1 MKNKISTAEMMEKES
16 MSKVLLKL
24 SVPAIIA
31 MLINAVYNIVDT
43 MFVGMLNNTS
53 AIAAVSIVYP
63 LFMFIGAIGVM
74 FGAGGASY
82 LSRLLGEKK
91 KEEADKTL
99 TSTIIIGCIFSL
111 AFTVIS
117 IIFLD
122 EFLLMYGATKT
133 IMPYAK
139 AYGYTIVM
147 GAIFTIGTAIMSNT
161 IRAEGNSKY
170 SMVATCI
177 GGIINIILDPI
188 FMFQFGM
195 GIKGAAVAT
204 VISQCIS
211 CIFLLRYYYS
221 NKSYIQLGFRFFKPT
236 LNMFFE
242 ILKIGVPIFV
252 TQVLASFALG
262 FMNLG
267 AKPYGDAAVAAMG
280 IVFRVMSIGF
290 YIVFGIG
297 QGFQPVA
304 GYSYGAKN
312 FTRLKEA
319 IKISI
324 WWSTIAAI
332 VVSILFI
339 AFARECM
346 ILFTK
351 DQEVI
356 DIGIK
361 AFRAASLL
369 FPLFGYINTYA
380 VLYQALGKALG
391 AFILSIS
398 RQGIFYIPL
407 MYILPK
413 FMGLEGVIFC
423 QTAADGLS
431 FIETF
436 VMAIWLNKSLK
447 QEVFK
452 EAKLDSKKKVSS
464 LKEPKYSVGS

>member
-16 MSKVLLKL
+16 ISKVLLKL

-31 MLINAVYNIVDT
+31 MLINAIYNIVDT

-111 AFTVIS
+111 IFTVIS

-122 EFLLMYGATKT
+122 KFLLMYGATET
-133 IMPYAK
+133 IMPYARE
-139 AYGYTIVM
+139 YGYTIVL
-147 GAIFTIGTAIMSNT
+147 GAIFTIGTGIMSNT

-170 SMVATCI
+170 SMIATCI
-177 GGIINIILDPI
+177 GGVINIILDPI
-188 FMFQFGM
+188 FMFKFGM

-204 VISQCIS
+204 VISQIVS
-211 CIFLLRYYYS
+211 FVFLLRYYYS
-221 NKSYIQLGFRFFKPT
+221 KKSYIKLGIKFFKPT
-236 LNMFFE
+236 FNMFFE
-242 ILKIGVPIFV
+242 ILKIGIPIFV

-304 GYSYGAKN
+304 GYNYGAKN

-319 IKISI
+319 VKLSIKWSI
-324 WWSTIAAI
+324 VSGI
-332 VVSILFI
+332 VISILFI
-339 AFARECM
+339 VFAEGCM
-346 ILFTK
+346 IIFTR
-351 DQEVI
+351 DREVI
-356 DIGIK
+356 NIGIK

-369 FPLFGYINTYA
+369 FPLFGYVNTYA

-407 MYILPK
+407 IFILPK
-413 FMGLEGVIFC
+413 FIGLEGVIFC
-423 QTAADGLS
+423 QTAADGLA

-436 VMAIWLNKSLK
+436 IMAIWLNKNLK
-447 QEVFK
+447 K
-452 EAKLDSKKKVSS
+452 EMVEETSLDSKKKVSS
-464 LKEPKYSVGS
+464 F

>member
-16 MSKVLLKL
+16 ISKVLLKL

-31 MLINAVYNIVDT
+31 MLINAIYNIVDT

-111 AFTVIS
+111 IFTVIS

-122 EFLLMYGATKT
+122 KFLLMYGATET
-133 IMPYAK
+133 IMPYARE
-139 AYGYTIVM
+139 YGYTIVL
-147 GAIFTIGTAIMSNT
+147 GAIFTIGTGIMSNT

-170 SMVATCI
+170 SMIATCI
-177 GGIINIILDPI
+177 GGVINIILDPI
-188 FMFQFGM
+188 FMFRFGM

-204 VISQCIS
+204 VISQIVS
-211 CIFLLRYYYS
+211 FVFLLRYYYS
-221 NKSYIQLGFRFFKPT
+221 KKSYIKLGIKFFKPT
-236 LNMFFE
+236 FNMFFE
-242 ILKIGVPIFV
+242 ILKIGIPIFV

-304 GYSYGAKN
+304 GYNYGAKN

-319 IKISI
+319 VKLSIK
-324 WWSTIAAI
+324 WSVVSGI
-332 VVSILFI
+332 VISILFI
-339 AFARECM
+339 VFAEGCM
-346 ILFTK
+346 LIFTR
-351 DQEVI
+351 DREVI
-356 DIGIK
+356 NIGIK

-369 FPLFGYINTYA
+369 FPLFGYVNTYA

-413 FMGLEGVIFC
+413 FMGLAGVIFC
-423 QTAADGLS
+423 QTAADGLA

-436 VMAIWLNKSLK
+436 IMAIWLNKSLK
-447 QEVFK
+447 K
-452 EAKLDSKKKVSS
+452 EMVEETNLDSVKKVSAF
-464 LKEPKYSVGS
+464 

>member
-16 MSKVLLKL
+16 ISKVLLKL

-31 MLINAVYNIVDT
+31 MLINAIYNIVDT

-111 AFTVIS
+111 IFTVIS

-122 EFLLMYGATKT
+122 KFLLMYGATET
-133 IMPYAK
+133 IMPYARE
-139 AYGYTIVM
+139 YGYTIVL
-147 GAIFTIGTAIMSNT
+147 GAVFTIGTGIMSNT

-170 SMVATCI
+170 SMIATCI
-177 GGIINIILDPI
+177 GGVINIILDPI
-188 FMFQFGM
+188 FMFKFGM

-204 VISQCIS
+204 VISQIVS
-211 CIFLLRYYYS
+211 FVFLLRYYYS
-221 NKSYIQLGFRFFKPT
+221 KKSYIKLGIKFFKPT
-236 LNMFFE
+236 FNMFFE
-242 ILKIGVPIFV
+242 ILKIGIPIFV

-304 GYSYGAKN
+304 GYNYGAKN
-312 FTRLKEA
+312 FARLKEA
-319 IKISI
+319 VKLSIKWSIISG
-324 WWSTIAAI
+324 I
-332 VVSILFI
+332 VISILFI
-339 AFARECM
+339 VFAEGCM
-346 ILFTK
+346 LIFTN
-351 DQEVI
+351 
-356 DIGIK
+356 IGIK

-407 MYILPK
+407 IFILPK
-413 FMGLEGVIFC
+413 FIGLEGVIFC
-423 QTAADGLS
+423 QTAADGLA

-436 VMAIWLNKSLK
+436 IMAIWLNKSLK
-447 QEVFK
+447 K
-452 EAKLDSKKKVSS
+452 EMVEETNLDSVKKVSS
-464 LKEPKYSVGS
+464 L

>member
-1 MKNKISTAEMMEKES
+1 MKNKISTTEMMEKES
-16 MSKVLLKL
+16 ISKVLLKL

-31 MLINAVYNIVDT
+31 MLINAIYNIVDT

-91 KEEADKTL
+91 KEEADRTL
-99 TSTIIIGCIFSL
+99 TSTIVIGCIFSL
-111 AFTVIS
+111 IFTVIC
-117 IIFLD
+117 IIFL
-122 EFLLMYGATKT
+122 EQFLLMYGATET
-133 IMPYAK
+133 TMPYAK
-139 AYGYTIVM
+139 EYGYTIVA
-147 GAIFTIGTAIMSNT
+147 GSIFTIGTAIMSNT

-170 SMVATCI
+170 SMIATCI
-177 GGIINIILDPI
+177 GGVINIILDPI
-188 FMFQFGM
+188 FMFKFGM

-204 VISQCIS
+204 VISQLVS
-211 CIFLLRYYYS
+211 FIFLLRYYYS
-221 NKSYIQLGFRFFKPT
+221 KKSYIKLGIKFFKPT
-236 LNMFFE
+236 FNMFFE
-242 ILKIGVPIFV
+242 ILKIGIPIFV

-304 GYSYGAKN
+304 GYNYGAKN

-319 IKISI
+319 VKLSIK
-324 WWSTIAAI
+324 WSVVSGI
-332 VVSILFI
+332 VISILFI
-339 AFARECM
+339 VFAEGCM
-346 ILFTK
+346 LIFTR
-351 DQEVI
+351 DREVI
-356 DIGIK
+356 NIGIK

-369 FPLFGYINTYA
+369 FPLFGYVNTYA

-413 FMGLEGVIFC
+413 FMGLAGVIFC
-423 QTAADGLS
+423 QTAADGLA

-436 VMAIWLNKSLK
+436 IMAIWLNKSLK
-447 QEVFK
+447 K
-452 EAKLDSKKKVSS
+452 EMVEETNLDSVKKVSAF
-464 LKEPKYSVGS
+464 

>member
-1 MKNKISTAEMMEKES
+1 MKNTISTEEMMEKES
-16 MSKVLLKL
+16 ISKVLLKL

-31 MLINAVYNIVDT
+31 MLINAIYNIVDT
-43 MFVGMLNNTS
+43 IFVGMLDNTS

-63 LFMFIGAIGVM
+63 LFMFIGAIGIM

-111 AFTVIS
+111 VFTVIATM
-117 IIFLD
+117 FLD

-139 AYGYTIVM
+139 EYGYVIVM
-147 GAIFTIGTAIMSNT
+147 GSIFTIGTAIMTNT
-161 IRAEGNSKY
+161 IRAEGNSRY
-170 SMVATCI
+170 SMIATCI
-177 GGIINIILDPI
+177 GAIINIILDPI
-188 FMFQFGM
+188 LMFNFNM

-204 VISQCIS
+204 VIAQFASF
-211 CIFLLRYYYS
+211 IFLLRYYYS
-221 NKSYIQLGFRFFKPT
+221 NRNYINFKINFFKPT
-236 LNMFFE
+236 FNMFFE
-242 ILKIGVPIFV
+242 ILKIGIPIFV

-304 GYSYGAKN
+304 GYNYGAKN
-312 FTRLKEA
+312 FTRLEES

-324 WWSTIAAI
+324 KWSTIAAVI
-332 VVSILFI
+332 TSLLFI
-339 AFARECM
+339 IFARECM
-346 ILFTK
+346 IIFTR
-351 DQEVI
+351 DREVI

-369 FPLFGYINTYA
+369 FPLFGYVNTYA
-380 VLYQALGKALG
+380 VLFQALGKATG

-407 MYILPK
+407 IYILPK
-413 FMGLEGVIFC
+413 FMGLNGVIFC
-423 QTAADGLS
+423 QTAADGLA
-431 FIETF
+431 FLETLI
-436 VMAIWLNKSLK
+436 MAIWLKK
-447 QEVFK
+447 QFEK
-452 EAKLDSKKKVSS
+452 EMSEELILDDDMKQIS
-464 LKEPKYSVGS
+464 

>member
-1 MKNKISTAEMMEKES
+1 MKNKISTTEMMEKES
-16 MSKVLLKL
+16 ISKVLLKL

-31 MLINAVYNIVDT
+31 MLINAIYNIVDT

-91 KEEADKTL
+91 KEEADRTL
-99 TSTIIIGCIFSL
+99 TSTIVIGCIFSL
-111 AFTVIS
+111 IFTVIC
-117 IIFLD
+117 IIFL
-122 EFLLMYGATKT
+122 EKFLLMYGATET
-133 IMPYAK
+133 TMPYAK
-139 AYGYTIVM
+139 EYGYTIVA
-147 GAIFTIGTAIMSNT
+147 GSIFTIGTAIMSNT

-170 SMVATCI
+170 SMIATCI
-177 GGIINIILDPI
+177 GGVINIILDPI
-188 FMFQFGM
+188 FMFKFGM

-204 VISQCIS
+204 VISQLVS
-211 CIFLLRYYYS
+211 FIFLLRYYYS
-221 NKSYIQLGFRFFKPT
+221 KRSYIKLAIKFFKPNF
-236 LNMFFE
+236 NMFFE
-242 ILKIGVPIFV
+242 ILKIGIPIFV

-304 GYSYGAKN
+304 GYNYGAKN

-319 IKISI
+319 VKLSIK
-324 WWSTIAAI
+324 WSVVSGI
-332 VVSILFI
+332 VISILFI
-339 AFARECM
+339 VFAEGCM
-346 ILFTK
+346 LIFTR
-351 DQEVI
+351 DREVI
-356 DIGIK
+356 NIGIK

-369 FPLFGYINTYA
+369 FPLFGYVNTYA

-413 FMGLEGVIFC
+413 FIGLEGVIFC
-423 QTAADGLS
+423 QTAADGLA

-436 VMAIWLNKSLK
+436 IMAIWLNKSLK
-447 QEVFK
+447 K
-452 EAKLDSKKKVSS
+452 EMVEETNLDPIKKVSS
-464 LKEPKYSVGS
+464 L

>member
-16 MSKVLLKL
+16 ISKVLLKL

-31 MLINAVYNIVDT
+31 MLINAIYNIVDT

-111 AFTVIS
+111 IFTVIS

-122 EFLLMYGATKT
+122 EFLLMYGATET
-133 IMPYAK
+133 IMPYARE
-139 AYGYTIVM
+139 YGYTIVL
-147 GAIFTIGTAIMSNT
+147 GAIFTIGTGIMSNT

-170 SMVATCI
+170 SMIATCI
-177 GGIINIILDPI
+177 GGVINIILDPI
-188 FMFQFGM
+188 FMFKFGM

-204 VISQCIS
+204 VISQIVS
-211 CIFLLRYYYS
+211 FVFLLRYYYS
-221 NKSYIQLGFRFFKPT
+221 KKSYIKLGIKFFKPT
-236 LNMFFE
+236 FNMFFE
-242 ILKIGVPIFV
+242 ILKIGIPIFV

-304 GYSYGAKN
+304 GYNYGAKN

-319 IKISI
+319 VKLSIKWSIISG
-324 WWSTIAAI
+324 I
-332 VVSILFI
+332 VISILFI
-339 AFARECM
+339 VFAEGCM
-346 ILFTK
+346 LIFTR
-351 DQEVI
+351 DTEVI
-356 DIGIK
+356 NIGIK

-369 FPLFGYINTYA
+369 FPLFGYVNTYA

-423 QTAADGLS
+423 QTAADGLA

-436 VMAIWLNKSLK
+436 IMAIWLNKSLK
-447 QEVFK
+447 K
-452 EAKLDSKKKVSS
+452 EMIEETNLDSIKKISS
-464 LKEPKYSVGS
+464 F

>member
-1 MKNKISTAEMMEKES
+1 MKNKISTAEMMEKEGI
-16 MSKVLLKL
+16 SKVLLKL

-31 MLINAVYNIVDT
+31 MLINAIYNIVDT

-111 AFTVIS
+111 IFTVIS

-122 EFLLMYGATKT
+122 KFLLMYGATET
-133 IMPYAK
+133 IMPYARE
-139 AYGYTIVM
+139 YGYTIVL
-147 GAIFTIGTAIMSNT
+147 GAIFTIGTGIMSNT

-170 SMVATCI
+170 SMIATCI
-177 GGIINIILDPI
+177 GGVINIILDPI
-188 FMFQFGM
+188 FMFKFGM

-204 VISQCIS
+204 VISQIVS
-211 CIFLLRYYYS
+211 FVFLLRYYYS
-221 NKSYIQLGFRFFKPT
+221 KKSYIKLGIKFFKPT
-236 LNMFFE
+236 FNMFFE
-242 ILKIGVPIFV
+242 ILKIGIPIFV

-304 GYSYGAKN
+304 GYNYGAKN

-319 IKISI
+319 VKLSIKWSIISG
-324 WWSTIAAI
+324 I
-332 VVSILFI
+332 VISILFI
-339 AFARECM
+339 VFAEGCM
-346 ILFTK
+346 LIFTR
-351 DQEVI
+351 DREVI
-356 DIGIK
+356 NIGIK

-369 FPLFGYINTYA
+369 FPLFGYVNTYA

-423 QTAADGLS
+423 QTAADGLA

-436 VMAIWLNKSLK
+436 IMAIWLNKSLK
-447 QEVFK
+447 K
-452 EAKLDSKKKVSS
+452 EMIEETNLDSIKKISS
-464 LKEPKYSVGS
+464 F

>member
-16 MSKVLLKL
+16 ISKVLLKL

-31 MLINAVYNIVDT
+31 MLINAIYNIVDT

-111 AFTVIS
+111 IFTVIS

-122 EFLLMYGATKT
+122 KFLLMYGATET
-133 IMPYAK
+133 IMPYARE
-139 AYGYTIVM
+139 YGYTIVL
-147 GAIFTIGTAIMSNT
+147 GAIFTIGTGIMSNT

-170 SMVATCI
+170 SMIATCI
-177 GGIINIILDPI
+177 GGVINIILDPI
-188 FMFQFGM
+188 FMFKFGM

-204 VISQCIS
+204 VISQIVS
-211 CIFLLRYYYS
+211 FVFLLRYYYS
-221 NKSYIQLGFRFFKPT
+221 KKSYIKLGIKFFKPT
-236 LNMFFE
+236 FNMFFE
-242 ILKIGVPIFV
+242 ILKIGIPIFV

-304 GYSYGAKN
+304 GYNYGAKN

-319 IKISI
+319 VKLSIKWSIISG
-324 WWSTIAAI
+324 I
-332 VVSILFI
+332 VISILFI
-339 AFARECM
+339 VFAEGCM
-346 ILFTK
+346 LIFTR
-351 DQEVI
+351 DREVI
-356 DIGIK
+356 NIGIK

-369 FPLFGYINTYA
+369 FPLFGYVNTYA

-407 MYILPK
+407 IFILPK
-413 FMGLEGVIFC
+413 FIGLEGVIFC
-423 QTAADGLS
+423 QTAADGLA

-436 VMAIWLNKSLK
+436 IMAIWLNKSLK
-447 QEVFK
+447 K
-452 EAKLDSKKKVSS
+452 EMVEESNLDSVKKVSS
-464 LKEPKYSVGS
+464 F

>member
-1 MKNKISTAEMMEKES
+1 MKNKISTAQMMEKES
-16 MSKVLLKL
+16 ISKVLLKL

-31 MLINAVYNIVDT
+31 MLINAIYNIVDT

-91 KEEADKTL
+91 KKEADKTL

-111 AFTVIS
+111 IFTVIS

-122 EFLLMYGATKT
+122 EFLLMYGATET
-133 IMPYAK
+133 TMPYARE
-139 AYGYTIVM
+139 YGYTIVL
-147 GAIFTIGTAIMSNT
+147 GAIFTIGTGIMSNT

-170 SMVATCI
+170 SMIATCI
-177 GGIINIILDPI
+177 GGVINIILDPI
-188 FMFQFGM
+188 FMFKFGM

-204 VISQCIS
+204 VISQLVS
-211 CIFLLRYYYS
+211 FIFLLRYYYS
-221 NKSYIQLGFRFFKPT
+221 KKSYIKLGIKFFKPT
-236 LNMFFE
+236 FNMFFE
-242 ILKIGVPIFV
+242 ILKIGIPIFV

-304 GYSYGAKN
+304 GYNYGAKN

-319 IKISI
+319 VKLSIKWSIISG
-324 WWSTIAAI
+324 I
-332 VVSILFI
+332 VISILFI
-339 AFARECM
+339 VFAEGCM
-346 ILFTK
+346 LIFTR
-351 DQEVI
+351 DREVI
-356 DIGIK
+356 NIGIK

-369 FPLFGYINTYA
+369 FPLFGYVNTYA

-407 MYILPK
+407 IFILPK
-413 FMGLEGVIFC
+413 FIGLEGVIFC
-423 QTAADGLS
+423 QTSADALA

-436 VMAIWLNKSLK
+436 IMAIWLNKSLK
-447 QEVFK
+447 NEMI
-452 EAKLDSKKKVSS
+452 EETNLDSIKKISS
-464 LKEPKYSVGS
+464 F

>member
-1 MKNKISTAEMMEKES
+1 MKNKISTTEMMEKES
-16 MSKVLLKL
+16 ISKVLLKL

-31 MLINAVYNIVDT
+31 MLINAIYNIVDT

-91 KEEADKTL
+91 KEEADRTL
-99 TSTIIIGCIFSL
+99 TSTIVIGCIFSL
-111 AFTVIS
+111 IFTVIC
-117 IIFLD
+117 IIFL
-122 EFLLMYGATKT
+122 EQFLLMYGATET
-133 IMPYAK
+133 TMPYAK
-139 AYGYTIVM
+139 EYGYTIVA
-147 GAIFTIGTAIMSNT
+147 GSIFTIGTAIMSNT

-170 SMVATCI
+170 SMIATCI
-177 GGIINIILDPI
+177 GGVINIILDPI
-188 FMFQFGM
+188 FMFKFGM

-204 VISQCIS
+204 VISQLVS
-211 CIFLLRYYYS
+211 FIFLLRYYYS
-221 NKSYIQLGFRFFKPT
+221 KKSYIKLGIKFFKPT
-236 LNMFFE
+236 FNMFFE
-242 ILKIGVPIFV
+242 ILKIGIPIFV

-267 AKPYGDAAVAAMG
+267 AKPYGDVAVAAMG

-304 GYSYGAKN
+304 GYNYGAKN

-319 IKISI
+319 VKLSIK
-324 WWSTIAAI
+324 WSVVSGI
-332 VVSILFI
+332 VISILFI
-339 AFARECM
+339 VFAEGCM
-346 ILFTK
+346 LIFTR
-351 DQEVI
+351 DREVI
-356 DIGIK
+356 NIGIK

-369 FPLFGYINTYA
+369 FPLFGYVNTYA

-413 FMGLEGVIFC
+413 FMGLAGVIFC
-423 QTAADGLS
+423 QTAADGLA
-431 FIETF
+431 FIGTF
-436 VMAIWLNKSLK
+436 IMAIWLNKSLK
-447 QEVFK
+447 K
-452 EAKLDSKKKVSS
+452 EMVEETNLDSVKKVSAF
-464 LKEPKYSVGS
+464 

>member
-16 MSKVLLKL
+16 ISKVLLKL

-31 MLINAVYNIVDT
+31 MLINAIYNIVDT

-91 KEEADKTL
+91 KKEADKTL

-111 AFTVIS
+111 IFTVIS

-122 EFLLMYGATKT
+122 EFLLMYGATET
-133 IMPYAK
+133 TMPYARE
-139 AYGYTIVM
+139 YGYTIVL
-147 GAIFTIGTAIMSNT
+147 GAIFTIGTGIMSNT

-170 SMVATCI
+170 SMIATCI
-177 GGIINIILDPI
+177 GGVINIILDPI
-188 FMFQFGM
+188 FMFKFGM

-204 VISQCIS
+204 VISQLVS
-211 CIFLLRYYYS
+211 FIFLLRYYYS
-221 NKSYIQLGFRFFKPT
+221 KKSYIKLGIKFFKPT
-236 LNMFFE
+236 FNMFFE
-242 ILKIGVPIFV
+242 ILKIGIPIFV

-304 GYSYGAKN
+304 GYNYGAKN

-319 IKISI
+319 VKLSIKWSIISG
-324 WWSTIAAI
+324 I
-332 VVSILFI
+332 VISILFI
-339 AFARECM
+339 VFAEGCM
-346 ILFTK
+346 LIFTR
-351 DQEVI
+351 DREVI
-356 DIGIK
+356 NIGIK

-369 FPLFGYINTYA
+369 FPLFGYVNTYA

-423 QTAADGLS
+423 QTAADGLA

-436 VMAIWLNKSLK
+436 IMAIWLNKSLK
-447 QEVFK
+447 NEMI
-452 EAKLDSKKKVSS
+452 EETNLDSIKKISS
-464 LKEPKYSVGS
+464 F

>member
-1 MKNKISTAEMMEKES
+1 MKNTISTAEMMEKES
-16 MSKVLLKL
+16 ISKVLLKL

-31 MLINAVYNIVDT
+31 MLINAIYNIVDT
-43 MFVGMLNNTS
+43 MFVGMLDNTS

-99 TSTIIIGCIFSL
+99 TSTIIMGCIFSL
-111 AFTVIS
+111 IFTVIATV
-117 IIFLD
+117 FLD
-122 EFLLMYGATKT
+122 EFLLMYGSTET

-139 AYGYTIVM
+139 EYGYVIVL
-147 GAIFTIGTAIMSNT
+147 GSIFTIGTAIMSNT
-161 IRAEGNSKY
+161 IRAEGNSRY
-170 SMVATCI
+170 SMIATCV
-177 GGIINIILDPI
+177 GAVVNIILDPI
-188 FMFQFGM
+188 LMFNFNM
-195 GIKGAAVAT
+195 GIKGAAIAT
-204 VISQCIS
+204 VIAQLTSF
-211 CIFLLRYYYS
+211 IFLLRYYYS
-221 NKSYIQLGFRFFKPT
+221 NRNYINFKINLFKPT
-236 LNMFFE
+236 FNMFFE
-242 ILKIGVPIFV
+242 ILKIGIPIFV

-304 GYSYGAKN
+304 GYNYGAKN
-312 FTRLKEA
+312 FTRLEES

-324 WWSTIAAI
+324 RWSTIAAI
-332 VVSILFI
+332 ITSLLFI
-339 AFARECM
+339 IFAKECM
-346 ILFTK
+346 LIFTR
-351 DQEVI
+351 DREVI

-369 FPLFGYINTYA
+369 FPLFGYVNTYA
-380 VLYQALGKALG
+380 VLFQALGKAVG

-407 MYILPK
+407 MYVLPK
-413 FMGLEGVIFC
+413 FMGLNGVMFC
-423 QTAADGLS
+423 QTAADGLA
-431 FIETF
+431 FLETII
-436 VMAIWLNKSLK
+436 MAIWLKK
-447 QEVFK
+447 QFKKEVSQESTLGDVK
-452 EAKLDSKKKVSS
+452 EIS
-464 LKEPKYSVGS
+464 

>member
-16 MSKVLLKL
+16 ISKVLLKL

-31 MLINAVYNIVDT
+31 MLINAIYNIVDT

-111 AFTVIS
+111 IFTVIS

-122 EFLLMYGATKT
+122 KFLLMYGATET
-133 IMPYAK
+133 IMPYARE
-139 AYGYTIVM
+139 YGYTIVL
-147 GAIFTIGTAIMSNT
+147 GAVFTIGTGIMSNT

-170 SMVATCI
+170 SMIATCI
-177 GGIINIILDPI
+177 GGVINIILDPI
-188 FMFQFGM
+188 FMFKFGM

-204 VISQCIS
+204 VISQIVS
-211 CIFLLRYYYS
+211 FVFLLRYYYS
-221 NKSYIQLGFRFFKPT
+221 KKSYIKLGIKFFKPT
-236 LNMFFE
+236 FNMFFE
-242 ILKIGVPIFV
+242 ILKIGIPIFV

-304 GYSYGAKN
+304 GYNYGAKN

-319 IKISI
+319 VKLSIKWSIISG
-324 WWSTIAAI
+324 I
-332 VVSILFI
+332 VISILFI
-339 AFARECM
+339 VFAEGCM
-346 ILFTK
+346 LIFTR
-351 DQEVI
+351 DREVI
-356 DIGIK
+356 NIGIK

-369 FPLFGYINTYA
+369 FPLFGYVNTYA

-407 MYILPK
+407 IFILPK
-413 FMGLEGVIFC
+413 FIGLEGVIFC
-423 QTAADGLS
+423 QTAADGLA

-436 VMAIWLNKSLK
+436 IMAIWLNKSLK
-447 QEVFK
+447 K
-452 EAKLDSKKKVSS
+452 EMIKETNLDSIKKIASF
-464 LKEPKYSVGS
+464 

>member
-1 MKNKISTAEMMEKES
+1 MKNTISTAEMMEKES
-16 MSKVLLKL
+16 ISKVLLKL

-31 MLINAVYNIVDT
+31 MLINAIYNIVDT
-43 MFVGMLNNTS
+43 MFVGMLDNTS

-99 TSTIIIGCIFSL
+99 TSTIIMGCIFSL
-111 AFTVIS
+111 IFTLIATV
-117 IIFLD
+117 FLD
-122 EFLLMYGATKT
+122 EFLLMYGATET

-139 AYGYTIVM
+139 EYGYVIVL
-147 GAIFTIGTAIMSNT
+147 GSIFTIGTAIMSNT
-161 IRAEGNSKY
+161 IRAEGNSRY
-170 SMVATCI
+170 SMIATCV
-177 GGIINIILDPI
+177 GAVVNIILDPI
-188 FMFQFGM
+188 LMFNFNM
-195 GIKGAAVAT
+195 GIKGAAIAT
-204 VISQCIS
+204 VIAQLTSF
-211 CIFLLRYYYS
+211 IFLLRYYYS
-221 NKSYIQLGFRFFKPT
+221 NRNYINFKINLFKPT
-236 LNMFFE
+236 FNMFFE
-242 ILKIGVPIFV
+242 ILKIGIPIFV

-304 GYSYGAKN
+304 GYNYGAKN
-312 FTRLKEA
+312 FTRLEES

-324 WWSTIAAI
+324 RWSTIAAI
-332 VVSILFI
+332 ITSLLFI
-339 AFARECM
+339 IFAKECM
-346 ILFTK
+346 LIFTR
-351 DQEVI
+351 DREVI

-369 FPLFGYINTYA
+369 FPLFGYVNTYA
-380 VLYQALGKALG
+380 VLFQALGKAVG

-407 MYILPK
+407 MYVLPK
-413 FMGLEGVIFC
+413 FMGLNGVMFC
-423 QTAADGLS
+423 QTAADGLA
-431 FIETF
+431 FLETII
-436 VMAIWLNKSLK
+436 MAIWLKK
-447 QEVFK
+447 QFKKEVSQESTLGDVK
-452 EAKLDSKKKVSS
+452 EIS
-464 LKEPKYSVGS
+464 

>member
-16 MSKVLLKL
+16 ISKVLLKL

-31 MLINAVYNIVDT
+31 MLINAIYNIVDT

-111 AFTVIS
+111 IFTVIS

-122 EFLLMYGATKT
+122 KFLLMYGATET
-133 IMPYAK
+133 IMPYARE
-139 AYGYTIVM
+139 YGYTIVL
-147 GAIFTIGTAIMSNT
+147 GAIFTIGTGIMSNT

-170 SMVATCI
+170 SMIATCI
-177 GGIINIILDPI
+177 GGVINIILDPI
-188 FMFQFGM
+188 FMFKFGM

-204 VISQCIS
+204 VISQIVS
-211 CIFLLRYYYS
+211 FVFLLRYYYS
-221 NKSYIQLGFRFFKPT
+221 KKSYIKLGIKFFKPT
-236 LNMFFE
+236 FNMFFE
-242 ILKIGVPIFV
+242 ILKIGIPIFV

-304 GYSYGAKN
+304 GYNYGAKN

-319 IKISI
+319 VKLSIKWSIISG
-324 WWSTIAAI
+324 I
-332 VVSILFI
+332 VISILFI
-339 AFARECM
+339 VFAEGCM
-346 ILFTK
+346 LIFTR
-351 DQEVI
+351 DREVI
-356 DIGIK
+356 NIGIK

-369 FPLFGYINTYA
+369 FPLFGYVNTYA

-407 MYILPK
+407 IFILPK
-413 FMGLEGVIFC
+413 FIGLEGVIFC
-423 QTAADGLS
+423 QTAADGLA

-436 VMAIWLNKSLK
+436 IMAIWLNKSLK
-447 QEVFK
+447 K
-452 EAKLDSKKKVSS
+452 EMVQDTNLDSVKKVSS
-464 LKEPKYSVGS
+464 F

>member
-1 MKNKISTAEMMEKES
+1 MKNKISAAEMMEKES
-16 MSKVLLKL
+16 ISKVLLKL

-31 MLINAVYNIVDT
+31 MLINAIYNIVDT

-111 AFTVIS
+111 IFTVIS

-122 EFLLMYGATKT
+122 KFLLMYGATET
-133 IMPYAK
+133 IMPYARE
-139 AYGYTIVM
+139 YGYTIVL
-147 GAIFTIGTAIMSNT
+147 GAIFTIGTGIMSNT

-170 SMVATCI
+170 SMIATCI
-177 GGIINIILDPI
+177 GGVINIILDPI
-188 FMFQFGM
+188 FMFKFGM

-204 VISQCIS
+204 VISQIVS
-211 CIFLLRYYYS
+211 FVFLLRYYYS
-221 NKSYIQLGFRFFKPT
+221 KKSYIKLGIKFFKPT
-236 LNMFFE
+236 FNMFFE
-242 ILKIGVPIFV
+242 ILKIGIPIFV

-304 GYSYGAKN
+304 GYNYGAKN

-319 IKISI
+319 VKLSIKWSIISG
-324 WWSTIAAI
+324 I
-332 VVSILFI
+332 VISILFI
-339 AFARECM
+339 VFAEGCM
-346 ILFTK
+346 LIFTR
-351 DQEVI
+351 DREVI
-356 DIGIK
+356 NIGIK

-369 FPLFGYINTYA
+369 FPLFGYVNTYA

-423 QTAADGLS
+423 QTAADGLA

-436 VMAIWLNKSLK
+436 IMAIWLNKSLK
-447 QEVFK
+447 K
-452 EAKLDSKKKVSS
+452 EMIEETNLDSIKKISS
-464 LKEPKYSVGS
+464 F

>member
-16 MSKVLLKL
+16 ISKVLLKL

-31 MLINAVYNIVDT
+31 MLINAIYNIVDT

-91 KEEADKTL
+91 KKEADKTL

-111 AFTVIS
+111 IFTVIS

-122 EFLLMYGATKT
+122 EFLLMYGATET
-133 IMPYAK
+133 TMPYARE
-139 AYGYTIVM
+139 YGYTIVL
-147 GAIFTIGTAIMSNT
+147 GAIFTIGTGIMSNT

-170 SMVATCI
+170 SMIATCI
-177 GGIINIILDPI
+177 GGVINIILDPI
-188 FMFQFGM
+188 FMFKFGM

-204 VISQCIS
+204 VISQLVS
-211 CIFLLRYYYS
+211 FIFLLRYYYS
-221 NKSYIQLGFRFFKPT
+221 KKSYIKLGIKFFKPT
-236 LNMFFE
+236 FNMFFE
-242 ILKIGVPIFV
+242 ILKIGIPIFV

-304 GYSYGAKN
+304 GYNYGAKN

-319 IKISI
+319 VKLSIKWSIISG
-324 WWSTIAAI
+324 I
-332 VVSILFI
+332 VISILFI
-339 AFARECM
+339 VFAEGCM
-346 ILFTK
+346 LIFTR
-351 DQEVI
+351 DREVI
-356 DIGIK
+356 NIGIK

-369 FPLFGYINTYA
+369 FPLFGYVNTYA

-407 MYILPK
+407 IFILPK
-413 FMGLEGVIFC
+413 FIGLEGVIFC
-423 QTAADGLS
+423 QTAADGLA

-436 VMAIWLNKSLK
+436 IMAIWLNKNLK
-447 QEVFK
+447 K
-452 EAKLDSKKKVSS
+452 EMLEETNLESKKKASS
-464 LKEPKYSVGS
+464 F

>member
-16 MSKVLLKL
+16 ISKVLLKL

-31 MLINAVYNIVDT
+31 MLINAIYNIVDT

-111 AFTVIS
+111 IFTVIS

-122 EFLLMYGATKT
+122 KFLLMYGATET
-133 IMPYAK
+133 IMPYARE
-139 AYGYTIVM
+139 YGYTIVL
-147 GAIFTIGTAIMSNT
+147 GAIFTIGTGIMSNT

-170 SMVATCI
+170 SMIATCI
-177 GGIINIILDPI
+177 GGVINIILDPI
-188 FMFQFGM
+188 FMFKFGM

-204 VISQCIS
+204 VISQIVS
-211 CIFLLRYYYS
+211 FVFLLRYYYS
-221 NKSYIQLGFRFFKPT
+221 KKSYIKLGIKFFKPT
-236 LNMFFE
+236 FNMFFE
-242 ILKIGVPIFV
+242 ILKIGIPIFV

-304 GYSYGAKN
+304 GYNYGAKN

-319 IKISI
+319 VKLSIK
-324 WWSTIAAI
+324 WSVVSGI
-332 VVSILFI
+332 VISILFI
-339 AFARECM
+339 VFAEGCM
-346 ILFTK
+346 LIFTR
-351 DQEVI
+351 DREVI
-356 DIGIK
+356 NIGIK

-369 FPLFGYINTYA
+369 FPLFGYVNTYA

-413 FMGLEGVIFC
+413 FMGLAGVIFC
-423 QTAADGLS
+423 QTAADGLA

-436 VMAIWLNKSLK
+436 IMAIWLNKSLK
-447 QEVFK
+447 K
-452 EAKLDSKKKVSS
+452 EMVQDTNLDSLKKVSS
-464 LKEPKYSVGS
+464 F

>member
-16 MSKVLLKL
+16 ISKVLLKL

-31 MLINAVYNIVDT
+31 MLINAIYNIVDT

-91 KEEADKTL
+91 KKEADKTL

-111 AFTVIS
+111 IFTVIS

-122 EFLLMYGATKT
+122 EFLLMYGATET
-133 IMPYAK
+133 TMPYARE
-139 AYGYTIVM
+139 YGYTIVL
-147 GAIFTIGTAIMSNT
+147 GAIFTIGTGIMSNT

-170 SMVATCI
+170 SMIATCI
-177 GGIINIILDPI
+177 GGVINIILDPI
-188 FMFQFGM
+188 FMFKFGM

-204 VISQCIS
+204 VISQLVS
-211 CIFLLRYYYS
+211 FIFLLRYYYS
-221 NKSYIQLGFRFFKPT
+221 KKSYIKLGIKFLKPT
-236 LNMFFE
+236 FNMFFE
-242 ILKIGVPIFV
+242 ILKIGIPIFV

-304 GYSYGAKN
+304 GYNYGAKN

-319 IKISI
+319 VKLSIKWSIISG
-324 WWSTIAAI
+324 I
-332 VVSILFI
+332 VISILFI
-339 AFARECM
+339 VFAEGCM
-346 ILFTK
+346 LIFTR
-351 DQEVI
+351 DREVI
-356 DIGIK
+356 NIGIK

-369 FPLFGYINTYA
+369 FPLFGYVNTYA

-407 MYILPK
+407 IFILPK
-413 FMGLEGVIFC
+413 FIGLEGVIFC
-423 QTAADGLS
+423 QTAADGLA

-436 VMAIWLNKSLK
+436 IMAIWLNKNLK
-447 QEVFK
+447 K
-452 EAKLDSKKKVSS
+452 EMVEETNLDSVKEVSS
-464 LKEPKYSVGS
+464 F

>member
-16 MSKVLLKL
+16 ISKVLLKL

-31 MLINAVYNIVDT
+31 MLINAIYNIVDT

-111 AFTVIS
+111 IFTVIS

-122 EFLLMYGATKT
+122 EFLLMYGATET
-133 IMPYAK
+133 TMPYARE
-139 AYGYTIVM
+139 YGYTIVL
-147 GAIFTIGTAIMSNT
+147 GAIFTIGTGIMSNT

-170 SMVATCI
+170 SMIATCI
-177 GGIINIILDPI
+177 GGVINIILDPI
-188 FMFQFGM
+188 FMFKFGM

-204 VISQCIS
+204 VISQLVS
-211 CIFLLRYYYS
+211 FIFLLRYYYS
-221 NKSYIQLGFRFFKPT
+221 KKSYIKLGIKFLKPT
-236 LNMFFE
+236 FNMFFE
-242 ILKIGVPIFV
+242 ILKIGIPIFV

-304 GYSYGAKN
+304 GYNYGAKN

-319 IKISI
+319 VKLSIKWSIISG
-324 WWSTIAAI
+324 I
-332 VVSILFI
+332 VISILFI
-339 AFARECM
+339 VFAEGCM
-346 ILFTK
+346 LIFTR
-351 DQEVI
+351 DREVI
-356 DIGIK
+356 NIGIK

-369 FPLFGYINTYA
+369 FPLFGYVNTYA

-407 MYILPK
+407 IFILPK
-413 FMGLEGVIFC
+413 FIGLEGVIFC
-423 QTAADGLS
+423 QTVADGLA

-436 VMAIWLNKSLK
+436 IMAIWLNKNLK
-447 QEVFK
+447 K
-452 EAKLDSKKKVSS
+452 EMVEETNLDSVKEVSS
-464 LKEPKYSVGS
+464 F

>member
-1 MKNKISTAEMMEKES
+1 MKNKISTTEMMEKES
-16 MSKVLLKL
+16 ISKVLLKL

-31 MLINAVYNIVDT
+31 MLINAIYNIVDT

-91 KEEADKTL
+91 KEEADRTL
-99 TSTIIIGCIFSL
+99 TSTIVIGCIFSL
-111 AFTVIS
+111 IFTVIC
-117 IIFLD
+117 IIFL
-122 EFLLMYGATKT
+122 EQFLLMYGATET
-133 IMPYAK
+133 TMPYAK
-139 AYGYTIVM
+139 EYGYTIVA
-147 GAIFTIGTAIMSNT
+147 GSIFTIGTAIMSNT

-170 SMVATCI
+170 SMIATCI
-177 GGIINIILDPI
+177 GGVINIILDPI
-188 FMFQFGM
+188 FMFKFGM

-204 VISQCIS
+204 VISQLVS
-211 CIFLLRYYYS
+211 FIFLLRYYYS
-221 NKSYIQLGFRFFKPT
+221 KKSYIKLGIKFFKPT
-236 LNMFFE
+236 FNMFFE
-242 ILKIGVPIFV
+242 ILKIGIPIFV

-267 AKPYGDAAVAAMG
+267 AKPYGDVAVAAMG

-304 GYSYGAKN
+304 GYNYGAKN

-319 IKISI
+319 VKLSIK
-324 WWSTIAAI
+324 WSVVSGI
-332 VVSILFI
+332 VISILFI
-339 AFARECM
+339 VFAEGCM
-346 ILFTK
+346 LIFTR
-351 DQEVI
+351 DREVI
-356 DIGIK
+356 NIGIK

-369 FPLFGYINTYA
+369 FPLFGYVNTYA

-413 FMGLEGVIFC
+413 FMGLAGVIFC
-423 QTAADGLS
+423 QTAADGLA

-436 VMAIWLNKSLK
+436 IMAIWLNKSLK
-447 QEVFK
+447 K
-452 EAKLDSKKKVSS
+452 EMVEETNLDSVKKVSAF
-464 LKEPKYSVGS
+464 

>member
-1 MKNKISTAEMMEKES
+1 
-16 MSKVLLKL
+16 
-24 SVPAIIA
+24 
-31 MLINAVYNIVDT
+31 
-43 MFVGMLNNTS
+43 
-53 AIAAVSIVYP
+53 
-63 LFMFIGAIGVM
+63 
-74 FGAGGASY
+74 
-82 LSRLLGEKK
+82 LLGEKK

-111 AFTVIS
+111 IFTVIS

-122 EFLLMYGATKT
+122 KFLLMYGATET
-133 IMPYAK
+133 IMPYARE
-139 AYGYTIVM
+139 YGYTIVL
-147 GAIFTIGTAIMSNT
+147 GAVFTIGTGIMSNT

-170 SMVATCI
+170 SMIATCI
-177 GGIINIILDPI
+177 GGVINIILDPI
-188 FMFQFGM
+188 FMFKFGM

-204 VISQCIS
+204 VISQIVS
-211 CIFLLRYYYS
+211 FVFLLRYYYS
-221 NKSYIQLGFRFFKPT
+221 KKSYIKLGIKFFKPT
-236 LNMFFE
+236 FNMFFE
-242 ILKIGVPIFV
+242 ILKIGIPIFV

-304 GYSYGAKN
+304 GYNYGAKN
-312 FTRLKEA
+312 FARLKEA
-319 IKISI
+319 VKLSIKWSIISG
-324 WWSTIAAI
+324 I
-332 VVSILFI
+332 VISILFI
-339 AFARECM
+339 VFAEGCM
-346 ILFTK
+346 LIFTR
-351 DQEVI
+351 DREVI
-356 DIGIK
+356 NIGIK

-407 MYILPK
+407 IFILPK
-413 FMGLEGVIFC
+413 FIGLEGVIFC
-423 QTAADGLS
+423 QTAADGLA

-436 VMAIWLNKSLK
+436 IMAIWLNKSLK
-447 QEVFK
+447 K
-452 EAKLDSKKKVSS
+452 EMVEETNLDSVKKVSS
-464 LKEPKYSVGS
+464 L

>member
-1 MKNKISTAEMMEKES
+1 MKNTISTAEMMEKES
-16 MSKVLLKL
+16 ISKVLLKL

-31 MLINAVYNIVDT
+31 MLINAIYNIVDT

-111 AFTVIS
+111 IFTVIATV
-117 IIFLD
+117 FLD
-122 EFLLMYGATKT
+122 EFLLMYGATDT

-139 AYGYTIVM
+139 EYGYVIVM
-147 GAIFTIGTAIMSNT
+147 GSIFTIGTAIMSNT
-161 IRAEGNSKY
+161 IRAEGNSRY
-170 SMVATCI
+170 SMIATCI
-177 GGIINIILDPI
+177 GAVVNIILDPI
-188 FMFQFGM
+188 LMFNFNM
-195 GIKGAAVAT
+195 GIKGAAIAT
-204 VISQCIS
+204 VIAQLTSF
-211 CIFLLRYYYS
+211 IFLLRYYYS
-221 NKSYIQLGFRFFKPT
+221 NRNYINFKINLFKPT
-236 LNMFFE
+236 FNMFFE
-242 ILKIGVPIFV
+242 ILKIGIPIFV

-304 GYSYGAKN
+304 GYNYGAKN
-312 FTRLKEA
+312 FTRLEES

-324 WWSTIAAI
+324 RWSTIAAI
-332 VVSILFI
+332 ITSLLFI
-339 AFARECM
+339 IFAKECM
-346 ILFTK
+346 LIFTR
-351 DQEVI
+351 DREVI

-369 FPLFGYINTYA
+369 FPLFGYVNTYA
-380 VLYQALGKALG
+380 VLFQALGKAVG

-413 FMGLEGVIFC
+413 FMGLNGVMFC
-423 QTAADGLS
+423 QTAADGLA
-431 FIETF
+431 FLET
-436 VMAIWLNKSLK
+436 VIMAIWLKK
-447 QEVFK
+447 QFKKEVSQEFTLGDVK
-452 EAKLDSKKKVSS
+452 ESS
-464 LKEPKYSVGS
+464 

>member
-16 MSKVLLKL
+16 ISKVLLKL

-31 MLINAVYNIVDT
+31 MLINAIYNIVDT

-111 AFTVIS
+111 IFTVIS

-122 EFLLMYGATKT
+122 EFLLMYGATET
-133 IMPYAK
+133 TMPYARE
-139 AYGYTIVM
+139 YGYTIVL
-147 GAIFTIGTAIMSNT
+147 GAIFTIGTGIMSNT

-170 SMVATCI
+170 SMIATCI
-177 GGIINIILDPI
+177 GGVINIILDPI
-188 FMFQFGM
+188 FMFKFGM

-204 VISQCIS
+204 VISQLVS
-211 CIFLLRYYYS
+211 FIFLLRYYYS
-221 NKSYIQLGFRFFKPT
+221 KKSYIKLGIKFLKPT
-236 LNMFFE
+236 FNMFFE
-242 ILKIGVPIFV
+242 ILKIGIPIFV

-304 GYSYGAKN
+304 GYNYGAKN

-319 IKISI
+319 VKLSIKWSIISG
-324 WWSTIAAI
+324 I
-332 VVSILFI
+332 VISILFI
-339 AFARECM
+339 VFAEGCM
-346 ILFTK
+346 LIFTR
-351 DQEVI
+351 DREVI
-356 DIGIK
+356 NIGIK

-369 FPLFGYINTYA
+369 FPLFGYVNTYA

-407 MYILPK
+407 IFILPK
-413 FMGLEGVIFC
+413 FIGLEGVIFC
-423 QTAADGLS
+423 QTAADGLA

-436 VMAIWLNKSLK
+436 IMAIWLNKNLK
-447 QEVFK
+447 KGIVE
-452 EAKLDSKKKVSS
+452 ETNLDSVKEVSS
-464 LKEPKYSVGS
+464 F

>member
-1 MKNKISTAEMMEKES
+1 MKNRISTAEMMEKES
-16 MSKVLLKL
+16 ISKVLLKL

-31 MLINAVYNIVDT
+31 MLINAIYNIVDT

-99 TSTIIIGCIFSL
+99 TSIIIIGCIFSL
-111 AFTVIS
+111 IFTVIAT
-117 IIFLD
+117 IFLD
-122 EFLLMYGATKT
+122 QFLLMYGATET
-133 IMPYAK
+133 IMPYARE
-139 AYGYTIVM
+139 YGYSIVL
-147 GAIFTIGTAIMSNT
+147 GSVFTIGTAIMSNT

-170 SMVATCI
+170 SMISTCI

-188 FMFQFGM
+188 FMFTFDM

-204 VISQCIS
+204 VISQLVS
-211 CIFLLRYYYS
+211 FIFLLRYYYS
-221 NKSYIQLGFRFFKPT
+221 KKSYIKLSIKLLKPT
-236 LNMFFE
+236 FNMFFE
-242 ILKIGVPIFV
+242 ILKIGIPIFV

-304 GYSYGAKN
+304 GYNYGAKN

-324 WWSTIAAI
+324 KWSTIAAI
-332 VVSILFI
+332 FVSIIFI
-339 AFARECM
+339 TFGEQCM
-346 ILFTK
+346 LVFTR
-351 DQEVI
+351 DREVI

-361 AFRAASLL
+361 AFRSASLL

-380 VLYQALGKALG
+380 VLFQALGKAVG

-407 MYILPK
+407 MYVLPK
-413 FMGLEGVIFC
+413 FMGLNGVIFC
-423 QTAADGLS
+423 QTAADGLA
-431 FIETF
+431 FIETLI
-436 VMAIWLNKSLK
+436 MSIWLNKSLK
-447 QEVFK
+447 K
-452 EAKLDSKKKVSS
+452 EMLEEETLDNPKKVAT
-464 LKEPKYSVGS
+464 V

>member
-16 MSKVLLKL
+16 ISKVLLKL

-31 MLINAVYNIVDT
+31 MLINAIYNIVDT

-111 AFTVIS
+111 IFTVIS

-122 EFLLMYGATKT
+122 KFLLMYGATET
-133 IMPYAK
+133 IMPYARE
-139 AYGYTIVM
+139 YGYTIVL
-147 GAIFTIGTAIMSNT
+147 GAIFTIGTGIMSNT

-170 SMVATCI
+170 SMIATCI
-177 GGIINIILDPI
+177 GGVINIILDPI
-188 FMFQFGM
+188 FMFKFGM

-204 VISQCIS
+204 VISQIVS
-211 CIFLLRYYYS
+211 FVFLLRYYYS
-221 NKSYIQLGFRFFKPT
+221 KKSYIKLGIKFFKPT
-236 LNMFFE
+236 FNMFFE
-242 ILKIGVPIFV
+242 ILKIGIPIFV

-304 GYSYGAKN
+304 GYNYGAKN

-319 IKISI
+319 VKLSIKWSIISG
-324 WWSTIAAI
+324 I
-332 VVSILFI
+332 VISILFI
-339 AFARECM
+339 VFAEGCM
-346 ILFTK
+346 LIFTR
-351 DQEVI
+351 DREVI
-356 DIGIK
+356 NIGIK

-369 FPLFGYINTYA
+369 FPLFGYVNTYA

-423 QTAADGLS
+423 QTAADGLA

-436 VMAIWLNKSLK
+436 IMAIWLNKSLK
-447 QEVFK
+447 K
-452 EAKLDSKKKVSS
+452 EMIEETNLDSIKKISS
-464 LKEPKYSVGS
+464 F

>member
-1 MKNKISTAEMMEKES
+1 
-16 MSKVLLKL
+16 
-24 SVPAIIA
+24 
-31 MLINAVYNIVDT
+31 MLD
-43 MFVGMLNNTS
+43 NTS

-63 LFMFIGAIGVM
+63 LFMFIGAIGIM

-111 AFTVIS
+111 VFTVIATM
-117 IIFLD
+117 FLD

-139 AYGYTIVM
+139 EYGYVIVM
-147 GAIFTIGTAIMSNT
+147 GSIFTIGTAIMTNT
-161 IRAEGNSKY
+161 IRAEGNSRY
-170 SMVATCI
+170 SMIATCI
-177 GGIINIILDPI
+177 GAIINIILDPI
-188 FMFQFGM
+188 LMFNFNM

-204 VISQCIS
+204 VIAQFASF
-211 CIFLLRYYYS
+211 IFLLRYYYS
-221 NKSYIQLGFRFFKPT
+221 NRNYINFKINFFKPT
-236 LNMFFE
+236 FNMFFE
-242 ILKIGVPIFV
+242 ILKIGIPIFV

-304 GYSYGAKN
+304 GYNYGAKN
-312 FTRLKEA
+312 FTRLEES

-324 WWSTIAAI
+324 KWGTIAA
-332 VVSILFI
+332 VMTSLLFI
-339 AFARECM
+339 IFARECM
-346 ILFTK
+346 IIFTR
-351 DQEVI
+351 DREVI

-369 FPLFGYINTYA
+369 FPLFGYVNTYA
-380 VLYQALGKALG
+380 VLFQALGKATG

-407 MYILPK
+407 IYILPK
-413 FMGLEGVIFC
+413 FMGLNGVIFC
-423 QTAADGLS
+423 QTAADGLA
-431 FIETF
+431 FLETLI
-436 VMAIWLNKSLK
+436 MAIWLKK
-447 QEVFK
+447 QFK
-452 EAKLDSKKKVSS
+452 KEMSEELILDDDMKQIS
-464 LKEPKYSVGS
+464 

>member
-16 MSKVLLKL
+16 ISKVLLKL

-31 MLINAVYNIVDT
+31 MLINAIYNIVDT

-111 AFTVIS
+111 IFTVIS

-122 EFLLMYGATKT
+122 KFLLMYGATET
-133 IMPYAK
+133 IMPYARE
-139 AYGYTIVM
+139 YGYTIVL
-147 GAIFTIGTAIMSNT
+147 GAIFTIGTGIMSNT

-170 SMVATCI
+170 SMIATCI
-177 GGIINIILDPI
+177 GGVINIILDPI
-188 FMFQFGM
+188 FMFKFGM

-204 VISQCIS
+204 VISQIVS
-211 CIFLLRYYYS
+211 FVFLLRYYYS
-221 NKSYIQLGFRFFKPT
+221 KKSYIKLGIKFFKPT
-236 LNMFFE
+236 FNMFFE
-242 ILKIGVPIFV
+242 ILKIGIPIFV

-304 GYSYGAKN
+304 GYNYGAKN

-319 IKISI
+319 VKLSIKWSIISG
-324 WWSTIAAI
+324 I
-332 VVSILFI
+332 VISILFI
-339 AFARECM
+339 VFAEGCM
-346 ILFTK
+346 LIFTR
-351 DQEVI
+351 DTEVI
-356 DIGIK
+356 NIGIK

-369 FPLFGYINTYA
+369 FPLFGYVNTYA

-423 QTAADGLS
+423 QTAADGLA

-436 VMAIWLNKSLK
+436 IMAIWLNKSLK
-447 QEVFK
+447 K
-452 EAKLDSKKKVSS
+452 EMIEETNLDSIKQISS
-464 LKEPKYSVGS
+464 F

>member
-1 MKNKISTAEMMEKES
+1 MKNTISTEEMMESES
-16 MSKVLLKL
+16 ISKVLLKL

-31 MLINAVYNIVDT
+31 MLINAIYNIVDT
-43 MFVGMLNNTS
+43 MFVGMLDNTS

-91 KEEADKTL
+91 KEKADKTL

-111 AFTVIS
+111 IFTAIG
-117 IIFLD
+117 ITFLD

-139 AYGYTIVM
+139 EYGYVIVM
-147 GAIFTIGTAIMSNT
+147 GSIFTIGTAIMSNT
-161 IRAEGNSKY
+161 VRAEGNSRY
-170 SMVATCI
+170 SMIAICI
-177 GGIINIILDPI
+177 GAIINIILDPI
-188 FMFQFGM
+188 LMFNFNM

-204 VISQCIS
+204 VIAQLIS
-211 CIFLLRYYYS
+211 FIFLLGYYYS
-221 NKSYIQLGFRFFKPT
+221 NKNYIKFKINLFKPT
-236 LNMFFE
+236 FNMFFE
-242 ILKIGVPIFV
+242 ILKIGIPIFV

-304 GYSYGAKN
+304 GYNYGAKN
-312 FTRLKEA
+312 FNRLKEA

-324 WWSTIAAI
+324 KWSTIAALI
-332 VVSILFI
+332 TSILFI
-339 AFARECM
+339 IFAEECM
-346 ILFTK
+346 LVFTR
-351 DQEVI
+351 DREVV

-380 VLYQALGKALG
+380 VLFQALGKAMG

-407 MYILPK
+407 MYILPR
-413 FMGLEGVIFC
+413 FMGLSGVIFC
-423 QTAADGLS
+423 QTAADALA
-431 FIETF
+431 FLETII
-436 VMAIWLNKSLK
+436 MAIWLKKQFNKEIDEQFILNDI
-447 QEVFK
+447 K
-452 EAKLDSKKKVSS
+452 EIS
-464 LKEPKYSVGS
+464 

>member
-16 MSKVLLKL
+16 ISKVLLKL

-31 MLINAVYNIVDT
+31 MLINAIYNIVDT

-91 KEEADKTL
+91 KEEADRTL
-99 TSTIIIGCIFSL
+99 TSTIVIGCIFSL
-111 AFTVIS
+111 IFTVIC
-117 IIFLD
+117 IIFL
-122 EFLLMYGATKT
+122 EQFLLMYGATET
-133 IMPYAK
+133 TMPYAK
-139 AYGYTIVM
+139 EYGYTIVA
-147 GAIFTIGTAIMSNT
+147 GSIFTIGTAIMSNT

-170 SMVATCI
+170 SMIATCI
-177 GGIINIILDPI
+177 GGVINIILDPI
-188 FMFQFGM
+188 FMFKFGM

-204 VISQCIS
+204 VISQLVS
-211 CIFLLRYYYS
+211 FIFLLRYYYS
-221 NKSYIQLGFRFFKPT
+221 KKSYIKLGIKLFKPT
-236 LNMFFE
+236 FNMFFE
-242 ILKIGVPIFV
+242 ILKIGIPIFV

-304 GYSYGAKN
+304 GYNYGAKN

-319 IKISI
+319 VKLSIK
-324 WWSTIAAI
+324 WSVVSGI
-332 VVSILFI
+332 VISILFI
-339 AFARECM
+339 VFAEGCM
-346 ILFTK
+346 LIFTR
-351 DQEVI
+351 DREVI
-356 DIGIK
+356 NIGIK

-369 FPLFGYINTYA
+369 FPLFGYVNTYA

-413 FMGLEGVIFC
+413 FMGLAGVIFC
-423 QTAADGLS
+423 QTAADGLA

-436 VMAIWLNKSLK
+436 IMAIWLNKSLK
-447 QEVFK
+447 K
-452 EAKLDSKKKVSS
+452 EMVQDTNLDSVKKVSS
-464 LKEPKYSVGS
+464 F

>member
-16 MSKVLLKL
+16 ISKVLLKL

-31 MLINAVYNIVDT
+31 MLINAIYNIVDT

-91 KEEADKTL
+91 KKEADKTL

-111 AFTVIS
+111 IFTVIS

-122 EFLLMYGATKT
+122 EFLLMYGATET
-133 IMPYAK
+133 TMPYARE
-139 AYGYTIVM
+139 YGYTIVL
-147 GAIFTIGTAIMSNT
+147 GAIFTIGTGIMSNT

-170 SMVATCI
+170 SMIATCI
-177 GGIINIILDPI
+177 GGVINIILDPI
-188 FMFQFGM
+188 FMFKFGM

-204 VISQCIS
+204 AISQLVS
-211 CIFLLRYYYS
+211 FIFLLRYYYS
-221 NKSYIQLGFRFFKPT
+221 KKSYIKLGIKFFKPT
-236 LNMFFE
+236 FNMFFE
-242 ILKIGVPIFV
+242 ILKIGIPIFV

-304 GYSYGAKN
+304 GYNYGAKN

-319 IKISI
+319 VKLSIKWSIISG
-324 WWSTIAAI
+324 I
-332 VVSILFI
+332 VISILFI
-339 AFARECM
+339 VFAEGCM
-346 ILFTK
+346 LIFTR
-351 DQEVI
+351 DREVI
-356 DIGIK
+356 NIGIK

-369 FPLFGYINTYA
+369 FPLFGYVNTYA

-407 MYILPK
+407 IFILPK
-413 FMGLEGVIFC
+413 FIGLEGVIFC
-423 QTAADGLS
+423 QTAADGLA

-436 VMAIWLNKSLK
+436 IMAIWLNKNLK
-447 QEVFK
+447 K
-452 EAKLDSKKKVSS
+452 EMLEETNLESKKKASS
-464 LKEPKYSVGS
+464 F

>member
-16 MSKVLLKL
+16 ISKVLLKL

-31 MLINAVYNIVDT
+31 MLINAIYNIVDT

-111 AFTVIS
+111 IFTVIS

-122 EFLLMYGATKT
+122 KFLLMYGATET
-133 IMPYAK
+133 IMPYARE
-139 AYGYTIVM
+139 YGYTIVL
-147 GAIFTIGTAIMSNT
+147 GAVFTIGTGIMSNT

-170 SMVATCI
+170 SMIATCI
-177 GGIINIILDPI
+177 GGVINIILDPI
-188 FMFQFGM
+188 FMFKFGM

-204 VISQCIS
+204 VISQIVS
-211 CIFLLRYYYS
+211 FVFLLRYYYS
-221 NKSYIQLGFRFFKPT
+221 KKSYIKLGIKFFKPT
-236 LNMFFE
+236 FNMFFE
-242 ILKIGVPIFV
+242 ILKIGIPIFV

-304 GYSYGAKN
+304 GYNYGAKN

-319 IKISI
+319 VKLSIKWSIISG
-324 WWSTIAAI
+324 I
-332 VVSILFI
+332 VISILFI
-339 AFARECM
+339 VFAEGCM
-346 ILFTK
+346 LIFTR
-351 DQEVI
+351 DREVI
-356 DIGIK
+356 NIGIK

-369 FPLFGYINTYA
+369 FPLFGYVNTYA

-407 MYILPK
+407 IFILPK
-413 FMGLEGVIFC
+413 FIGLEGVIFC
-423 QTAADGLS
+423 QTAADGLA

-436 VMAIWLNKSLK
+436 IMAIWLNKNLK
-447 QEVFK
+447 K
-452 EAKLDSKKKVSS
+452 EMVEETSLDSKKKVSS
-464 LKEPKYSVGS
+464 F

>member
-16 MSKVLLKL
+16 ISKVLLKL

-31 MLINAVYNIVDT
+31 MLINAIYNIVDT

-91 KEEADKTL
+91 KEEADRTL
-99 TSTIIIGCIFSL
+99 TSTIVIGCIFSL
-111 AFTVIS
+111 IFTVIC
-117 IIFLD
+117 IIFL
-122 EFLLMYGATKT
+122 EQFLLMYGATET
-133 IMPYAK
+133 TMPYAK
-139 AYGYTIVM
+139 EYGYTIVA
-147 GAIFTIGTAIMSNT
+147 GSIFTIGTAIMSNT

-170 SMVATCI
+170 SMIATCI
-177 GGIINIILDPI
+177 GGVINIILDPI
-188 FMFQFGM
+188 FMFKFGM

-204 VISQCIS
+204 VISQLVS
-211 CIFLLRYYYS
+211 FIFLLRYYYS
-221 NKSYIQLGFRFFKPT
+221 KRSYIKLAIKFFKPNF
-236 LNMFFE
+236 NMFFE
-242 ILKIGVPIFV
+242 ILKIGIPIFV

-304 GYSYGAKN
+304 GYNYGAKN

-319 IKISI
+319 VKLSIK
-324 WWSTIAAI
+324 WSVVSGI
-332 VVSILFI
+332 VISILFI
-339 AFARECM
+339 VFAEGCM
-346 ILFTK
+346 LIFTR
-351 DQEVI
+351 DREVI
-356 DIGIK
+356 NIGIK

-369 FPLFGYINTYA
+369 FPLFGYVNTYA

-413 FMGLEGVIFC
+413 FMGLAGVIFC
-423 QTAADGLS
+423 QTAADGLA

-436 VMAIWLNKSLK
+436 IMAIWLNKSLK
-447 QEVFK
+447 K
-452 EAKLDSKKKVSS
+452 EMVEETNLDSVKKVSS
-464 LKEPKYSVGS
+464 L

>member
-1 MKNKISTAEMMEKES
+1 MKNTISTEEMMEKES
-16 MSKVLLKL
+16 ISKVLLKL

-31 MLINAVYNIVDT
+31 MLINAIYNIVDT
-43 MFVGMLNNTS
+43 IFVGMLDNTS

-63 LFMFIGAIGVM
+63 LFMFIGAIGIM

-111 AFTVIS
+111 VFTVIATM
-117 IIFLD
+117 FLD

-139 AYGYTIVM
+139 EYGYVIVM
-147 GAIFTIGTAIMSNT
+147 GSIFTIGTAIMTNT
-161 IRAEGNSKY
+161 IRAEGNSRY
-170 SMVATCI
+170 SMIATCI
-177 GGIINIILDPI
+177 GAIINIILDPI
-188 FMFQFGM
+188 LMFNFNM

-204 VISQCIS
+204 VIAQFASF
-211 CIFLLRYYYS
+211 IFLLRYYYS
-221 NKSYIQLGFRFFKPT
+221 NRNYINFKINFFKPT
-236 LNMFFE
+236 FNMFFE
-242 ILKIGVPIFV
+242 ILKIGIPIFV

-304 GYSYGAKN
+304 GYNYGAKN
-312 FTRLKEA
+312 FTRLEES

-324 WWSTIAAI
+324 KWSTIAA
-332 VVSILFI
+332 VMTSLLFI
-339 AFARECM
+339 IFARECM
-346 ILFTK
+346 IIFTRDK
-351 DQEVI
+351 EVI

-369 FPLFGYINTYA
+369 FPLFGYVNTYA
-380 VLYQALGKALG
+380 VLFQALGKATG

-407 MYILPK
+407 IYILPK
-413 FMGLEGVIFC
+413 FMGLNGVIFC
-423 QTAADGLS
+423 QTAADGLA
-431 FIETF
+431 FLETLI
-436 VMAIWLNKSLK
+436 MAIWLKK
-447 QEVFK
+447 QFK
-452 EAKLDSKKKVSS
+452 KEMSEELILDDDMKQIS
-464 LKEPKYSVGS
+464 

>member
-1 MKNKISTAEMMEKES
+1 MKNKISTTEMMEKES
-16 MSKVLLKL
+16 ISKVLLKL

-31 MLINAVYNIVDT
+31 MLINAIYNIVDT

-91 KEEADKTL
+91 KEEADRTL
-99 TSTIIIGCIFSL
+99 TSTIVIGCIFSL
-111 AFTVIS
+111 IFTVIC
-117 IIFLD
+117 IIFL
-122 EFLLMYGATKT
+122 EQFLLMYGATET
-133 IMPYAK
+133 TMPYAK
-139 AYGYTIVM
+139 EYGYTIVA
-147 GAIFTIGTAIMSNT
+147 GSIFTIGTAIMSNT

-170 SMVATCI
+170 SMIATCI
-177 GGIINIILDPI
+177 GGVINIILDPI
-188 FMFQFGM
+188 FMFKFGM

-204 VISQCIS
+204 VISQLVS
-211 CIFLLRYYYS
+211 FIFLLRYYYS
-221 NKSYIQLGFRFFKPT
+221 KRSYIKLAIKFFKPNF
-236 LNMFFE
+236 NMFFE
-242 ILKIGVPIFV
+242 ILKIGIPIFV

-304 GYSYGAKN
+304 GYNYGAKN

-319 IKISI
+319 VKLSIK
-324 WWSTIAAI
+324 WSVVSGI
-332 VVSILFI
+332 VISILFI
-339 AFARECM
+339 VFAEGCM
-346 ILFTK
+346 LIFTR
-351 DQEVI
+351 DREVI
-356 DIGIK
+356 NIGIK

-369 FPLFGYINTYA
+369 FPLFGYVNTYA

-413 FMGLEGVIFC
+413 FMGLAGVIFC
-423 QTAADGLS
+423 QTAADGLA

-436 VMAIWLNKSLK
+436 IMAIWLNKSLK
-447 QEVFK
+447 K
-452 EAKLDSKKKVSS
+452 EMVEETNLDPIKKVSS
-464 LKEPKYSVGS
+464 L

>member
-16 MSKVLLKL
+16 ISKVLLKL

-31 MLINAVYNIVDT
+31 MLINAIYNIVDT

-91 KEEADKTL
+91 EEEADKTL

-111 AFTVIS
+111 IFTVIS

-122 EFLLMYGATKT
+122 KFLLMYGATET
-133 IMPYAK
+133 IMPYARE
-139 AYGYTIVM
+139 YGYTIVL
-147 GAIFTIGTAIMSNT
+147 GAIFTIGTGIMSNT

-170 SMVATCI
+170 SMIATCI
-177 GGIINIILDPI
+177 GGVINIILDPI
-188 FMFQFGM
+188 FMFKFGM

-204 VISQCIS
+204 VISQIVS
-211 CIFLLRYYYS
+211 FVFLLRYYYS
-221 NKSYIQLGFRFFKPT
+221 KKSYIKLGIKFFKPT
-236 LNMFFE
+236 FNMFFE
-242 ILKIGVPIFV
+242 ILKIGIPIFV

-304 GYSYGAKN
+304 GYNYGAKN

-319 IKISI
+319 VKLSIKWSIISG
-324 WWSTIAAI
+324 I
-332 VVSILFI
+332 VISILFI
-339 AFARECM
+339 VFAEGCM
-346 ILFTK
+346 LIFTR
-351 DQEVI
+351 DREVI
-356 DIGIK
+356 NIGIK

-369 FPLFGYINTYA
+369 FPLFGYVNTYA

-407 MYILPK
+407 IFILPK
-413 FMGLEGVIFC
+413 FIGLEGVIFC
-423 QTAADGLS
+423 QTAADGLA

-436 VMAIWLNKSLK
+436 IMAIWLNKNLK
-447 QEVFK
+447 K
-452 EAKLDSKKKVSS
+452 EMVEETSLDSKKKVSS
-464 LKEPKYSVGS
+464 F

>member
-1 MKNKISTAEMMEKES
+1 MKNKISTTEMMEKES
-16 MSKVLLKL
+16 ISKVLLKL

-31 MLINAVYNIVDT
+31 MLINAIYNIVDT

-91 KEEADKTL
+91 KEEADRTL

-111 AFTVIS
+111 IFTVIC
-117 IIFLD
+117 IIFL
-122 EFLLMYGATKT
+122 EQFLLMYGATET
-133 IMPYAK
+133 TMPYAK
-139 AYGYTIVM
+139 EYGYTIVA
-147 GAIFTIGTAIMSNT
+147 GSIFTIGTAIMSNT

-170 SMVATCI
+170 SMIATCI
-177 GGIINIILDPI
+177 GGVINIILDPI
-188 FMFQFGM
+188 FMFKFGM

-204 VISQCIS
+204 VISQLVS
-211 CIFLLRYYYS
+211 FIFLLRYYYS
-221 NKSYIQLGFRFFKPT
+221 KKSYIKLGIKFFKPNF
-236 LNMFFE
+236 NMFFE
-242 ILKIGVPIFV
+242 ILKIGIPIFV

-304 GYSYGAKN
+304 GYNYGAKN

-319 IKISI
+319 VKLSIK
-324 WWSTIAAI
+324 WSVVSGI
-332 VVSILFI
+332 VISILFI
-339 AFARECM
+339 VFAEGCM
-346 ILFTK
+346 LIFTR
-351 DQEVI
+351 DREVI
-356 DIGIK
+356 NIGIK

-369 FPLFGYINTYA
+369 FPLFGYVNTYA

-413 FMGLEGVIFC
+413 FMGLAGVIFC
-423 QTAADGLS
+423 QTAADGLA

-436 VMAIWLNKSLK
+436 IMAIWLNKSLK
-447 QEVFK
+447 K
-452 EAKLDSKKKVSS
+452 EMVEETNLDSVKKVSAF
-464 LKEPKYSVGS
+464 